1 MEHIL
6 NVPPAGRL
14 KHSAKQIGKEDHR
27 PNNSELYG
35 SLQNSFV
42 KRNANWKFPSTAQFP
57 STIRSVAFDLLIK
70 LE

>member
-42 KRNANWKFPSTAQFP
+42 RRNAN
-57 STIRSVAFDLLIK
+57 
-70 LE
+70 